1 MSTQSNL
8 ELERGTAEVLAGVST
23 GLAASAG
30 DQQQSRWYA
39 AYTLPRHE
47 KTVAEQLDARRVEA
61 YLPVYDTLHKWKDR
75 RARVQLPLFP
85 GYVFV
90 RIPLGER
97 LRVLTVP
104 SVLRIVNFGGIPAP
118 LPDSD
123 IESLRNVL
131 AIRAAEPWPYVAPG
145 KRVRIR
151 SGPLQG
157 LAGVVVRKKGHLRV
171 IVSLDTIMRSIAVE
185 VEAADLEPL
194 AL

>member
-1 MSTQSNL
+1 
-8 ELERGTAEVLAGVST
+8 
-23 GLAASAG
+23 
-30 DQQQSRWYA
+30 
-39 AYTLPRHE
+39 
-47 KTVAEQLDARRVEA
+47 
-61 YLPVYDTLHKWKDR
+61 
-75 RARVQLPLFP
+75 
-85 GYVFV
+85 
-90 RIPLGER
+90 
-97 LRVLTVP
+97 
-104 SVLRIVNFGGIPAP
+104 VLRIVNFGGIPAP

-145 KRVRIR
+145 KSVRIR